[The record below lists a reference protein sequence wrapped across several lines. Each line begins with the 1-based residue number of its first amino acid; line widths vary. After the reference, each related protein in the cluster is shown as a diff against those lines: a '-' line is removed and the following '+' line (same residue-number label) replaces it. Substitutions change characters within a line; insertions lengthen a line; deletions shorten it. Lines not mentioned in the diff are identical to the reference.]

1 MSERQIAANMSNEV
15 LIRLRV
21 ESSVLRTERC
31 EGRGQ
36 LRGVRNGLEEEI
48 EKLLVVGDDCVVP
61 THSCLSTL

>member
-1 MSERQIAANMSNEV
+1 MNEGQIAANVSNEV

-21 ESSVLRTERC
+21 ESGVLGTERG

-36 LRGVRNGLEEEI
+36 LRDVRNGLEEEI
-48 EKLLVVGDDCVVP
+48 EKLLVVGDDCVVS